1 MAARITPLKPGESDD
16 SEVNDILAQM
26 QEEWWNDSAMLGV
39 LGANTVARPAAAEG
53 FRVASLPTPVL
64 FDDGMEV
71 FRFAAPVGALA
82 GRVGGAGASTS
93 CRRLRRIPRGSGACR
108 RGARSARRATP

>member
-71 FRFAAPVGALA
+71 FRFAGAALVSTLDAKLDERSQAAPA
-82 GRVGGAGASTS
+82 
-93 CRRLRRIPRGSGACR
+93 
-108 RGARSARRATP
+108 